1 MQIGCSRVDV
11 ELQFRSFQ
19 IVLTVIDCELDLVV
33 QGIPRE
39 GNRNAVDRNRAD
51 CSSLLVD
58 DFERAEQAG
67 DGFRGPLTECGWLQ
81 VQEELNCVG
90 RDFFLQTV
98 ESH

>member
-1 MQIGCSRVDV
+1 MQIRRSRVDV

-19 IVLTVIDCELDLVV
+19 IILTVIDCELDLIV
-33 QGIPRE
+33 QGIPCER
-39 GNRNAVDRNRAD
+39 NRDAINRNRAD
-51 CSSLLVD
+51 HSSLLVD
-58 DFERAEQAG
+58 DFERTEQAG

-90 RDFFLQTV
+90 RDFFLQAV